1 MSETVFRFHK
11 HGNYT
16 TIDNRTIRDPELS
29 LKGLGLL
36 TKMISLPPDWSFS
49 FNNKTCYYI
58 KIKCRNLKIG

>member
-49 FNNKTCYYI
+49 FNGLVAICKE
-58 KIKCRNLKIG
+58 GEGSS